1 MQRTS
6 IYLDDQ
12 DRVALGV
19 IKEAHGIAT
28 DAGAVRFAVR
38 KIAREIERRQAR
50 GQRTSKTTGSGT
62 DGGES

>member
-38 KIAREIERRQAR
+38 EIAREIERRQAR